1 MSILTPPSASEVIAN
16 VVETEL
22 RGGGIRP
29 PNSLTMGLL
38 LLFDGFLLIALF
50 QLPLRKA
57 LLLSLPIIALLSL
70 ACSLLT
76 YGSFSRWALF
86 APVMIGVTLAEL
98 LDMVKDVYKDWIK
111 RAKGHTQPE
120 KWPDASI
127 RSGMV

>member
-1 MSILTPPSASEVIAN
+1 
-16 VVETEL
+16 
-22 RGGGIRP
+22 
-29 PNSLTMGLL
+29 MGLL

-50 QLPLRKA
+50 QLPFRKA

-120 KWPDASI
+120 K
-127 RSGMV
+127 